1 MKKMMWWIV
10 GITIGVLLLGILVGY
25 LSFYTI

>member
-25 LSFYTI
+25 LSFYSR

>member
-25 LSFYTI
+25 LSFYSI

>member
-10 GITIGVLLLGILVGY
+10 GITIGVLSLGILVGY
-25 LSFYTI
+25 LSFYSI

>member
-10 GITIGVLLLGILVGY
+10 GITIGVFLLGILVGY
-25 LSFYTI
+25 LSFYSI

>member
-10 GITIGVLLLGILVGY
+10 GITIGVLLLGIMVGY
-25 LSFYTI
+25 LSFYSI